1 MLLSLSTLASALSDG
16 IVLTKLFQFSKAPSV
31 SAFAT
36 VLGGVAAWPF
46 ARGCPCPAEA
56 GAENAGA
63 PMSYNA
69 HCTASQH
76 TDAHLEKLAP
86 RSLRIRYSCL

>member
-16 IVLTKLFQFSKAPSV
+16 IVLTKLFQFSNAPSV

-36 VLGGVAAWPF
+36 VLGGVGAWPF

-63 PMSYNA
+63 PMSCNA
-69 HCTASQH
+69 HCTAS
-76 TDAHLEKLAP
+76 DAHLEKLTP